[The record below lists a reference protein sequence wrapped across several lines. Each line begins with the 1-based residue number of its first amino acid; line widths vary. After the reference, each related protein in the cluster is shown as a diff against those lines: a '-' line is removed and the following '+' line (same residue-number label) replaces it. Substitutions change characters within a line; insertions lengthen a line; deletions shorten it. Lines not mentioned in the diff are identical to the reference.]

1 LNKDRQGVLT
11 KDTLPFNQMMTK
23 LRDYLSPIMGLLLLS
38 WLLFACSDKPMTSS
52 ELDLEATPMGF
63 VPDRVQIIA
72 HRGARSLAPE
82 NTLAAATKAFENG
95 ADGWELDVAMSVDG
109 ELVLLHDDTLERTSN
124 AAQVFPDRQPW
135 SVYDFTLDELKQL
148 DFGSWFVESDPF
160 EQAAQ
165 SKLSADELD
174 SYVGL
179 PITTLAEALQFTRDS
194 QWWVNIEIKDASDT
208 PADRVIVSKVV
219 GLIDELAMQDQVLI
233 SSFKHDYLLQVKTI
247 NPAIATGALVNKVV
261 VDPVGL
267 MRELD
272 AQAFHPGKNVT
283 YAKQVLEL
291 RAAGYAVN
299 VWTVNEEAEMQELIA
314 MGVTGII
321 TDFPQSLKP
330 LVQP

>member
-1 LNKDRQGVLT
+1 LT
-11 KDTLPFNQMMTK
+11 KGTLPFNQMMTK
-23 LRDYLSPIMGLLLLS
+23 LKDYLSPVMGLVLLS
-38 WLLFACSDKPMTSS
+38 WLLFACSDKPKTTS
-52 ELDLEATPMGF
+52 EVDMEATPMGLE
-63 VPDRVQIIA
+63 PAQVQIIA

-82 NTLAAATKAFENG
+82 NTLAAAIKAFEYG
-95 ADGWELDVAMSVDG
+95 ADGWELDVAMSADG
-109 ELVLLHDDTLERTSN
+109 ELILLHDDTLERTSN

-135 SVYDFTLDELKQL
+135 SAYDFTLEELRRL

-160 EQAAQ
+160 GQAAQ

-174 SYVGL
+174 SYMGL
-179 PITTLAEALQFTRDS
+179 PITTLAEALQYTRDN
-194 QWWVNIEIKDASDT
+194 QWWVNVEIKDASDT
-208 PADRVIVSKVV
+208 PADMVIVSKVV
-219 GLIDELAMQDQVLI
+219 ALIDELAMQDRVLI
-233 SSFKHDYLLQVKTI
+233 SSFNHDYLLQVKTS

-283 YAKQVLEL
+283 YAKQVQEL

-299 VWTVNEEAEMQELIA
+299 VWTVNEEAEMLELIE

-330 LVQP
+330 LIQP